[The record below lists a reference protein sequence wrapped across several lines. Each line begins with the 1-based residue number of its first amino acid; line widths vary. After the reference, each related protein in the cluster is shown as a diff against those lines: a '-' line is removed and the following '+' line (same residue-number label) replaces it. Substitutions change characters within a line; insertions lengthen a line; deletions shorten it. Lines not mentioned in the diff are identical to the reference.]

1 MLSYKADIEAK
12 DKNNQTH
19 LQNAAKYS
27 EKGIV
32 QLLLKHKAD
41 IKARNEGRKKPLQL
55 ARARS
60 IFFPQEENETVQHFL
75 MECKKRTTNI

>member
-19 LQNAAKYS
+19 LQNAAEYS
-27 EKGIV
+27 KKGIV

-41 IKARNEGRKKPLQL
+41 IKARDKDNKKPLQL
-55 ARARS
+55 ARASS
-60 IFFPQEENETVQHFL
+60 IFFPQEENETVQYLL